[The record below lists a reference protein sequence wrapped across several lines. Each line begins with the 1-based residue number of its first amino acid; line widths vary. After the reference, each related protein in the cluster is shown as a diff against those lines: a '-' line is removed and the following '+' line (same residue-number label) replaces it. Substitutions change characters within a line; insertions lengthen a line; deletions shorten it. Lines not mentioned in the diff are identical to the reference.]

1 MFLPWPG
8 SEPSPHPPHPCLPS
22 LARPPSTY
30 HFLPCT
36 HGSHESLLRLDSRF
50 YRCIDN
56 VLGGVPQVLMRSY
69 AVHLGV
75 SATAARSVHLSL
87 LFWCHPLLE
96 HHQSFTSPLPC
107 LTSARKRMHVR
118 MAAVPVTR
126 MRQRNAARLIP
137 IATTDVAW
145 HVARADDSGRR
156 SWSGKRGRLRRG
168 RCGAAKRSWSARY
181 AIRHSV
187 IARAQH
193 LARVTTPT
201 PVPRPASHVGA
212 KAHACAY
219 EDSDMRCV
227 RMPCAALDLSAC
239 ISLRGIRACADVAQP
254 LSCPLP

>member
-1 MFLPWPG
+1 
-8 SEPSPHPPHPCLPS
+8 
-22 LARPPSTY
+22 
-30 HFLPCT
+30 
-36 HGSHESLLRLDSRF
+36 
-50 YRCIDN
+50 
-56 VLGGVPQVLMRSY
+56 
-69 AVHLGV
+69 
-75 SATAARSVHLSL
+75 
-87 LFWCHPLLE
+87 
-96 HHQSFTSPLPC
+96 
-107 LTSARKRMHVR
+107 
-118 MAAVPVTR
+118 

-156 SWSGKRGRLRRG
+156 SWSMRRRSCGSGKRGRLRRG

-227 RMPCAALDLSAC
+227 RMPCAALDLCAC
-239 ISLRGIRACADVAQP
+239 ISLRGIRVVCRRGPAVVVPAALTRRAPCAVARLCHRRRSGRAACGCGGCCRKGRRIRGRAEFDRRRASQSGPARTAQAYGGI
-254 LSCPLP
+254 